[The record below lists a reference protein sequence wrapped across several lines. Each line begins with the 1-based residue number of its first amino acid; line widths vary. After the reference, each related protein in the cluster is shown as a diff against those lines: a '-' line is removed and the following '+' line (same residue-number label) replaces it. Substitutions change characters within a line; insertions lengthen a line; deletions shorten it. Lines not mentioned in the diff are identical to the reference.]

1 MPKIVTIVKNPL
13 ILFAAVMTAISLF
26 QTLKGDNLKSV
37 IRSDGSGYYAFLPA
51 IFIYQDRTF
60 TKSFQAE
67 KDYLG
72 ENTNQYYL
80 YKDVGNNNYDKCFP
94 GIAVLQAP
102 FFGLACIFSWAFH
115 QPITG
120 YSDLFFF
127 FYCLGSLFYAIIG
140 FFLFEKF
147 IKTLFPF
154 EKTRWL
160 VPLLY
165 VGSPLLF
172 YCFNSPSYSHN
183 YSFFLFGLFTFQVL
197 RLNGEINDR
206 KLFGLGL
213 ILGLIF
219 LIRPTNFLI
228 VLMIPFIIGDRKSF
242 FILINNIFKKKIKNT
257 LIFSCGF
264 FISLSFLFFIWKWE
278 TGNWIIWSYNGE
290 GFNFLSPQLFSSLFS
305 FRIGL
310 FLQIPLLFLSLFGL
324 FILFFYN
331 RFQAIFWSIYF
342 IGNLWIFSSW
352 WCWDFES
359 PFGNRPYTE
368 HLFFLLIPIIHLKI
382 KYRFIT
388 SLSIFILTMIGF
400 VRYYEVT
407 SGYMTN
413 QRFTKDNYF
422 ESLLFWKPQNAG
434 RWNFTRSCVP
444 FGKKNTESILLN
456 EPKMKVI
463 KMDDEFFYTVEAPL
477 VKPRTNERF
486 AYRVE
491 LEKKITDEKLEGVYL
506 VVDAYNKEKSKRFY
520 KSVELFNDKFE
531 GRKNWKKIIFE
542 DQILDNFQ
550 EYDFVALYFW
560 NQSKKTFFIR
570 NCKMVIEKYKS

>member
-1 MPKIVTIVKNPL
+1 M
-13 ILFAAVMTAISLF
+13 
-26 QTLKGDNLKSV
+26 
-37 IRSDGSGYYAFLPA
+37 
-51 IFIYQDRTF
+51 
-60 TKSFQAE
+60 
-67 KDYLG
+67 
-72 ENTNQYYL
+72 
-80 YKDVGNNNYDKCFP
+80 
-94 GIAVLQAP
+94 
-102 FFGLACIFSWAFH
+102 
-115 QPITG
+115 
-120 YSDLFFF
+120 
-127 FYCLGSLFYAIIG
+127 
-140 FFLFEKF
+140 
-147 IKTLFPF
+147 
-154 EKTRWL
+154 
-160 VPLLY
+160 PLLY

-444 FGKKNTESILLN
+444 FGK
-456 EPKMKVI
+456 
-463 KMDDEFFYTVEAPL
+463 
-477 VKPRTNERF
+477 
-486 AYRVE
+486 
-491 LEKKITDEKLEGVYL
+491 
-506 VVDAYNKEKSKRFY
+506 
-520 KSVELFNDKFE
+520 
-531 GRKNWKKIIFE
+531 
-542 DQILDNFQ
+542 
-550 EYDFVALYFW
+550 
-560 NQSKKTFFIR
+560 
-570 NCKMVIEKYKS
+570 

>member
-1 MPKIVTIVKNPL
+1 MRNITTIIQKP
-13 ILFAAVMTAISLF
+13 IIWFAAVMIGISLF

-51 IFIYQDRTF
+51 IFIYQDGTF

-67 KDYLG
+67 KEYLG
-72 ENTNQYYL
+72 GNITQHYL
-80 YKDVGNNNYDKCFP
+80 YKDVDNNNYDKCFP

-102 FFGLACIFSWAFH
+102 FFGLACVFSWLLN

-120 YSDLFFF
+120 YSDIFFLF
-127 FYCLGSLFYAIIG
+127 YYLGSLFYAIIG
-140 FFLFEKF
+140 LFLFDKF
-147 IKTLFPF
+147 IRTSFPL

-165 VGSPLLF
+165 ISSPLVF

-183 YSFFLFGLFTFQVL
+183 YSFFLFGLFTFQVV
-197 RLNGEINDR
+197 RLKEGVKKR
-206 KLFGLGL
+206 RLFVLGFL
-213 ILGLIF
+213 LGIIF
-219 LIRPTNFLI
+219 LIRPTNLLI
-228 VLMIPFIIGDRKSF
+228 LLMIPFILGDSSAF
-242 FILINNIFKKKIKNT
+242 LNFIKKVLERKIKNT
-257 LIFSCGF
+257 LFFSLGF
-264 FISLSFLFFIWKWE
+264 FMVVSLLFFIWKWE
-278 TGNWIIWSYNGE
+278 TGNWIIWTYNGE
-290 GFNFLSPQLFSSLFS
+290 GFNFLSPQIFSCLLSY
-305 FRIGL
+305 RIGL
-310 FLQIPLLFLSLFGL
+310 FLQIPLLVLSFFGVL
-324 FILFFYN
+324 ILFFTN

-342 IGNLWIFSSW
+342 IGNFWIFSSW

-368 HLFFLLIPIIHLKI
+368 HLFFLLIPIMHLFI
-382 KYRFIT
+382 KYRLITLISVFIF
-388 SLSIFILTMIGF
+388 SLVGCI
-400 VRYYEVT
+400 RYYEVT
-407 SGYMTN
+407 SGYMSN

-444 FGKKNTESILLN
+444 FGKKNTEITLLN
-456 EPKMKVI
+456 EPKTKAI

-491 LEKKITDEKLEGVYL
+491 LEKKITDLKLEGVYL
-506 VVDAYNKEKSKRFY
+506 IIDARNKEKSKRFY

-531 GRKNWKKIIFE
+531 GRNKWKKLIFE

-550 EYDFVALYFW
+550 EYDFVSLYFW
-560 NQSKKTFFIR
+560 NQSKKTFLIR
-570 NCKMVIEKYKS
+570 NCKIVLEKYKG